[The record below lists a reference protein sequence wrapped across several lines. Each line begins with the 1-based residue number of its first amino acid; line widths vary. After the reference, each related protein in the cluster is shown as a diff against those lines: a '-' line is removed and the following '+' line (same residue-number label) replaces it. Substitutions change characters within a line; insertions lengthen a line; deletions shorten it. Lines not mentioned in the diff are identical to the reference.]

1 MMKILIL
8 DRFLSKLSYLLLWEF
23 FGATPSDDC
32 LVVYSVLVVLVPKH
46 GVVRNQ
52 GEHHH
57 VL

>member
-1 MMKILIL
+1 MKIGDRRLINCL
-8 DRFLSKLSYLLLWEF
+8 GFHLLLWEF
-23 FGATPSDDC
+23 FGAAPGDDC